1 MTISKENQ
9 SCDKSCASLQ
19 DQTKQKQSSI
29 NLGNNQP
36 NATASKD
43 DTPEQTK
50 EVIILGDSIV
60 KQVRRYDL

>member
-1 MTISKENQ
+1 MCITSGSN
-9 SCDKSCASLQ
+9 
-19 DQTKQKQSSI
+19 QTKAI
-29 NLGNNQP
+29 VNQP